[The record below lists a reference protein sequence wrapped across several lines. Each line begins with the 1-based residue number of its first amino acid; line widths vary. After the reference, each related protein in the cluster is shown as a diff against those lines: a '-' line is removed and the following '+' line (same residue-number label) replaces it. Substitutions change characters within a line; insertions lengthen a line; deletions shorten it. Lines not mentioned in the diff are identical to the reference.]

1 MFAINDSNH
10 SRRIR
15 ILPYLFGGITGISL
29 GLLIVTGVLYLRGAN
44 GNPAP
49 ATASGP
55 TATRYRDASLDEAR
69 RNAIVRATDQV
80 APAVVSVKITYT
92 RQTRPVYDWFWNR
105 YYPSRSQTFQAQ
117 GSGVIIDPKGYIF
130 TNFHVIEQAQRI
142 SVTTFDGQR
151 YDAELVYGAPSYDL
165 ALLKIDGDAFP
176 YAPLGDSDQLMVGE
190 WAIAIGSPFGSY
202 LVDTQPT
209 VTVGVISANH
219 RDIKQRTDSEQVF
232 NDMIQT
238 DAAINPGNSG
248 GPLVNSAG
256 EVIGI
261 NTVIFSGGT
270 GANIG
275 MGFSIPINRAWHVY
289 QEVTKYG
296 RVREVTLGM
305 TVADI
310 TPELAVALDLPSNTG
325 VLVRAVED
333 GGPADKAGIKPGDQL
348 LAINGIAVQNHQHA
362 ERIIFG
368 SAVGDVLEI
377 TVNRKDEIMT
387 FKVTL
392 EERTAGI

>member
-1 MFAINDSNH
+1 
-10 SRRIR
+10 
-15 ILPYLFGGITGISL
+15 
-29 GLLIVTGVLYLRGAN
+29 
-44 GNPAP
+44 
-49 ATASGP
+49 
-55 TATRYRDASLDEAR
+55 
-69 RNAIVRATDQV
+69 V
-80 APAVVSVKITYT
+80 APAVVSVKITFT

-105 YYPSRSQTFQAQ
+105 YYPGRSQTLSSQ
-117 GSGVIIDPKGYIF
+117 GSGVVIDPKGYIF
-130 TNFHVIEQAQRI
+130 TNFHVIEHAERI
-142 SVTTFDGQR
+142 AVTTFDGQR
-151 YDAELVYGAPSYDL
+151 YEAELVYGAPSYDL
-165 ALLKIDGDAFP
+165 ALLKIDGEGFP
-176 YAPLGDSDQLMVGE
+176 FAPLGDSDRLMVGE

-219 RDIKQRTDSEQVF
+219 RDIKQRQDSEQVF

-275 MGFSIPINRAWHVY
+275 MGFTIPINRAWHVY
-289 QEVTKYG
+289 REVVEYG

-305 TVADI
+305 AVTDI
-310 TPELAVALDLPSNTG
+310 TPELAVALDLPSVTG

-333 GGPADKAGIKPGDQL
+333 GGPADESGLKPGDQL
-348 LAINGIAVQNHQHA
+348 LAINGVAVQNHEHA

-368 SAVGDVLEI
+368 SAVGDELEI
-377 TVNRKDEIMT
+377 TVNRKDEIKS
-387 FKVTL
+387 FRVGL
-392 EERTAGI
+392 EERRPGI